1 VATNIQKEA
10 QELFGSPATASGL
23 VTFDPQSYSRAVGLP
38 GTEDIAGPNPL
49 AAIATAG
56 TRTYSPPTR
65 SISTGFEQDI
75 NFGQSAFVSDIN
87 IAAPDVDDL
96 ETINDVPGFEN
107 VNTEAIKSLGL
118 IGMTPTSLTR
128 TFNNLTNLNVENIAN
143 NGLNIATKNTALA
156 GALGIAD
163 KALSGAFNR
172 GLSLANPQQ
181 AAQLGIL
188 ASNIANIDINK
199 LSDIPGQIG
208 DNIQGF
214 IEGISAFVNSPL
226 KTLEE
231 FGKMAGEFA
240 QRGAFNTKLN
250 SYTVNG
256 IEQTYVT
263 NQEGK
268 IVSTPGFVKGI
279 MGMAQIGTLAQAANM
294 FVSLFSDETI
304 GEKSARQMANLE
316 VAAQLPGIKSTI
328 DVPALATSITMG
340 VTSVPGALANIGVA
354 GVGYDPGANA
364 DQNSATNANS
374 FDIVSINAA
383 DFPGLNTNINID
395 MAEYG
400 RTGRLSGAVIGNVV
414 DFIGLEDMQLE
425 EQIMSA
431 IDAFAASETYATG
444 QALHAAIGEL
454 GISSISRDTQAV
466 YAASV
471 AADEQAP
478 LDDLMEDPSSL
489 SSVQRGIEDI
499 SEAIL
504 SGQIANMQDFMSY
517 MQDEKGLTASNIS
530 ALQGLRSTF
539 DVTLDDK
546 VTFSLEEQ
554 APYTE
559 KGQTVTVNPAYEAMQ
574 QAAMQYAAAKKG
586 MAVSLQPPIGPQ
598 DKVIDPYAIKT
609 LHTQQ
614 GENLGRDYNGQ
625 NPSFAAVGLAQAV
638 MGLLGTNTFQPN
650 FNSVH
655 AEVAAEVLGVMSTHN
670 ATPEKAAEVLGV
682 MSMHN
687 ATPEKAVDIMN
698 QVEKMAAMP
707 PSEITSISTEDVAST
722 ADAVQSFQN
731 MSIED
736 MVNMSTASE
745 AGGDA
750 ADMDADMGFGED
762 SDW

>member
-1 VATNIQKEA
+1 
-10 QELFGSPATASGL
+10 
-23 VTFDPQSYSRAVGLP
+23 
-38 GTEDIAGPNPL
+38 
-49 AAIATAG
+49 
-56 TRTYSPPTR
+56 
-65 SISTGFEQDI
+65 
-75 NFGQSAFVSDIN
+75 
-87 IAAPDVDDL
+87 
-96 ETINDVPGFEN
+96 
-107 VNTEAIKSLGL
+107 
-118 IGMTPTSLTR
+118 
-128 TFNNLTNLNVENIAN
+128 
-143 NGLNIATKNTALA
+143 
-156 GALGIAD
+156 
-163 KALSGAFNR
+163 
-172 GLSLANPQQ
+172 
-181 AAQLGIL
+181 
-188 ASNIANIDINK
+188 
-199 LSDIPGQIG
+199 
-208 DNIQGF
+208 
-214 IEGISAFVNSPL
+214 
-226 KTLEE
+226 
-231 FGKMAGEFA
+231 
-240 QRGAFNTKLN
+240 
-250 SYTVNG
+250 
-256 IEQTYVT
+256 
-263 NQEGK
+263 
-268 IVSTPGFVKGI
+268 
-279 MGMAQIGTLAQAANM
+279 
-294 FVSLFSDETI
+294 
-304 GEKSARQMANLE
+304 MANLE

-340 VTSVPGALANIGVA
+340 VTSVPGALANIGGA